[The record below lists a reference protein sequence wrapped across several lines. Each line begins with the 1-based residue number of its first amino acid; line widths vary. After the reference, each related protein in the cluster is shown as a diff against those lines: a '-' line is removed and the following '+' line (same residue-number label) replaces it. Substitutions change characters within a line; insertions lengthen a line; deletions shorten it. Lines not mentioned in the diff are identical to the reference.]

1 MLTCTPSC
9 SLALL
14 HAQSSSLAA
23 LTLNHAHSCS
33 LALIHAHSHSSMLIR
48 APSLIHHAY
57 SHSFLLTHA
66 HLHLLILT
74 FTHQYSYASSI
85 FVCTHP
91 FLLALIHAHF
101 HSFSR
106 LHAHLFNC
114 SQSLKSLTCA
124 TVYFLTRVV
133 LASVTRGSSVYR
145 ESAWSVSFQR
155 RWMTSKWS
163 RSRRKR
169 RRKNRWFETGNQSSD
184 IRFASQFSRWFYHT
198 LVLNK
203 LSDFITLQ
211 LRLCLLLCQSVFICL
226 CLSVCLSVYSCL
238 FICLSYTAY

>member
-1 MLTCTPSC
+1 MLTSTHFLVC
-9 SLALL
+9 
-14 HAQSSSLAA
+14 
-23 LTLNHAHSCS
+23 
-33 LALIHAHSHSSMLIR
+33 MLIC
-48 APSLIHHAY
+48 SI
-57 SHSFLLTHA
+57 A
-66 HLHLLILT
+66 HNR
-74 FTHQYSYASSI
+74 S
-85 FVCTHP
+85 
-91 FLLALIHAHF
+91 
-101 HSFSR
+101 
-106 LHAHLFNC
+106 
-114 SQSLKSLTCA
+114 
-124 TVYFLTRVV
+124 VYFLTRVV

-203 LSDFITLQ
+203 WSDFITLQ

-226 CLSVCLSVYSCL
+226 CLSASLSTAAFLSVYLALLMSVCL
-238 FICLSYTAY
+238 VYLPVSVSVCLPLHMYVSLYLSVCFCICLSLSLFVCLLLYLCLYVCLPLSGSTVETKLTLLTFFIFKACYFTHLQFRYAL